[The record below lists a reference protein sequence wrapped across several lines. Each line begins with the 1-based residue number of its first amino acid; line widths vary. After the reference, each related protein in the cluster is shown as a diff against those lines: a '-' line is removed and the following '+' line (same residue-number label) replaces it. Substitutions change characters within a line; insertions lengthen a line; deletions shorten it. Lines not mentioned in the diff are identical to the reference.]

1 MVKYDNRWKM
11 NRMGF
16 VNFWLYKNQEFPLDH
31 GHILLRGQNGSGKS
45 ITTQS
50 FIPFILDGDRTPSR
64 LDPFGSDARRM
75 EYYFL
80 GDGHDGRED
89 ETGYLYLEFVKE
101 DTKEYRTIG
110 IGQRAKKG
118 NSTLGFWGFVL
129 MDGRRIGR
137 DCSLCRRISNDAF
150 RPLTKLECR
159 DLIGTNNFFTESQG
173 DYKAAVN
180 KYLFGFE
187 RMEQFEQFIRL
198 LIKVRAPKLSKEFK
212 PSRVYEIL
220 NDSLQTL
227 SNDDTSAMVNAMEKM
242 DEIETRLE
250 QLKNTKMH
258 LRSILD
264 EYERYNRWVAARK
277 AEAYWQ
283 SEKEYSEQALRW
295 QNLEKDT
302 KESES
307 QLEDNKEQLH
317 LLELEIQ
324 KLEDQELLFHN
335 SGLEDQVKQRES
347 LEKDQTEKLS
357 QTAGKKARIEKL
369 ISAIHE
375 IDVDLHAKEE
385 ESVYNRRGLN
395 RLFASMGELNQDLCF
410 SDHSQYKTAL
420 DQENEEGKTLIRLLN
435 QKLRDLEK
443 ALDAIEQKLESVQKA
458 VQEADAAEEALEA
471 SRKKLETCTKEV
483 EAKQTAVE
491 DLREQIISQ
500 WYQAAPACK
509 ELQIT
514 DAHLQNICALARQY
528 SLESAYSYTQQ
539 VNAIGQANESRL
551 NVLKSRKD
559 DEINRQKEI
568 LNQLNDELRLLQMEK
583 EAVPAR
589 SEMATACRRELAQ
602 AGIEAIPLYE
612 AIGFSDLSEKR
623 EVQLEQQLAA
633 AGMLDALIL
642 SDRDENKAEGILRQY
657 PDLFLKAGKKAKNP
671 GLFTV
676 SESSMSGA
684 LKETV
689 ESILQSIGEDD
700 GQFILREDG
709 YFQNGLLC
717 GWVHPQEGDEV
728 RFIGAEMRR
737 RTHARKIEEKNNEIL
752 EANRV
757 LHELQQ
763 EKRQLEERSTVLQ
776 EEISHLPSDGQLHT
790 NLDQLRLLEE
800 KETAVRDEFQSAEML
815 RNQTKDA
822 ALNLRHE
829 ADLSMRPYP
838 YAHSLDAYRDVIGK
852 LGSYQDAAQSFSDAY
867 MDQLRLNEQ
876 YALRKAQ
883 QDDKEDEKTQLELEL
898 RQLDG
903 ETERIRA
910 RIEAINQILNLPEN
924 QKLVAEIDS
933 IRKQC
938 DVDKKQKELLLGE
951 AGKLQERVVQN
962 KEQLEERSKQV
973 EEAKKKQEIASAYYL
988 EEMRL
993 NFVHDCSQMEDPAVI
1008 QLAES
1013 VINSVPPADRT
1024 REVSE
1029 AVSRLNNVFQK
1040 HSVQMPETNIQMDS
1054 ILDESQR
1061 PDLLRRRSVIR
1072 AAAGV
1077 QRIDLIAFDQ
1087 EIQSSIDTTEQLIQQ
1102 EDRKLFENIL
1112 SDTLCRKLMMR
1123 ISESKRWICDMSKLM
1138 KEMDSSM
1145 GLNFSLHWV
1154 PKAAEEEGQLSTDAL
1169 ERILGRDTAL
1179 LSMDDKRKVAEHF
1192 RKDIQARR
1200 QKALDDGQI
1209 LNYQQ
1214 MVQEALDYRDW
1225 FEFRMYYQRT
1235 NENTK
1240 ELTDRAFNTFSG
1252 GEKGMA
1258 MYVPLFAAV
1267 NAQYLKAQK
1276 KDHPRLIAL
1285 DEAFAGV
1292 DEKNINS
1299 MFRLVADLDFD
1310 YIMNSQALWGCY
1322 GSVKTLRIA
1331 ELLRPENADFI
1342 TVIFYH
1348 WNGKER
1354 VLDEGE

>member
-1 MVKYDNRWKM
+1 MEHKDNRWKM

-101 DTKEYRTIG
+101 ETKEYRTIG

-118 NSTLGFWGFVL
+118 ASTLGFWGFVL
-129 MDGRRIGR
+129 MDGRRIGE

-159 DLIGTNNFFTESQG
+159 DLIGNNNFFTESQG

-212 PSRVYEIL
+212 PSKVYEIL
-220 NDSLQTL
+220 NDSLQPL
-227 SNDDTSAMVNAMEKM
+227 SNEDTSPMVNAMEKM

-250 QLKNTKMH
+250 QLKNTKTH
-258 LRSILD
+258 LRAILD

-277 AEAYWQ
+277 AEACWQ
-283 SEKEYSEQALRW
+283 STKEYADQVLRQ
-295 QNLEKDT
+295 QNLQKEMQ
-302 KESES
+302 ESEGLL
-307 QLEDNKEQLH
+307 QENKERLRT
-317 LLELEIQ
+317 LELEIQ

-335 SGLEDQVKQRES
+335 SGLEDQVSQRAI
-347 LEKDQTEKLS
+347 LEKDQTTKLA
-357 QTAGKKARIEKL
+357 QATEKKARIEKL
-369 ISAIHE
+369 VGAIRE

-385 ESVYNRRGLN
+385 ESIYNRRQLNKLYAEMGDLN
-395 RLFASMGELNQDLCF
+395 RDLRFPEHNQ
-410 SDHSQYKTAL
+410 YRTAL
-420 DQENEEGKTLIRLLN
+420 DQENEDGKTRIRLLN
-435 QKLRDLEK
+435 QKLRDLAK
-443 ALDAIEQKLESVQKA
+443 AIDAITQKLEAVEKA
-458 VQEADAAEEALEA
+458 VQEADAAEEALEVC
-471 SRKKLETCTKEV
+471 RKNLDACTKEI
-483 EAKQTAVE
+483 ETQQSAAE
-491 DLREQIISQ
+491 DLREELIGQ
-500 WYQAAPACK
+500 WYQAAASCK
-509 ELQIT
+509 EIQIT
-514 DAHLQNICALARQY
+514 DVHLQKVSALIREY
-528 SLESAYSYTQQ
+528 RLENAYSYTQQ
-539 VNAIGQANESRL
+539 VNAIGQENLSRL
-551 NVLKSRKD
+551 SILQSRKD
-559 DEINRQKEI
+559 DEIARQKET
-568 LNQLNDELRLLQMEK
+568 LKQLKEELRLLEMEK
-583 EAVPAR
+583 EAVPERNAQ
-589 SEMATACRRELAQ
+589 AIACRRELAK
-602 AGIEAIPLYE
+602 AGVETIPLYE
-612 AIGFSDLSEKR
+612 AVEFSSLSEKR
-623 EVQLEQQLAA
+623 MVILEQQLAA

-642 SDRDENKAEGILRQY
+642 SKKDEKKAEPVLRLY
-657 PDLFLKAGKKAKNP
+657 PDLFLRPGLKARSA

-676 SESSMSGA
+676 SRSSMSDA
-684 LKETV
+684 LR
-689 ESILQSIGEDD
+689 ESVINILNCIGEED
-700 GQFILREDG
+700 GQFILRQDG

-717 GWVHPQEGDEV
+717 GWVHPNDGDEV
-728 RFIGAEMRR
+728 RLIGAEMRR
-737 RTHARKIEEKNNEIL
+737 RTHARKVEEKKNEIQ
-752 EANRV
+752 EADCV
-757 LHELQQ
+757 LQQ
-763 EKRQLEERSTVLQ
+763 LLEQKQKLDERSSILQ
-776 EEISHLPSDGQLHT
+776 DEMAHLPADGALHSS
-790 NLDQLRLLEE
+790 LEQLRLLEV
-800 KETAVRDEFQSAEML
+800 KETNVRQACQQAEIL
-815 RNQTKDA
+815 RNQKKET

-838 YAHSLDAYRDVIGK
+838 YAHSVEGYRDAAAM
-852 LGSYQDAAQSFSDAY
+852 LGSYQDNAQKLSDAY

-876 YALRKAQ
+876 YASRQAQ
-883 QDDKEDEKTQLELEL
+883 KEDKEEEKAHLELEL

-903 ETERIRA
+903 EIQRIRA
-910 RIEAINQILNLPEN
+910 RIDVINQILNLPEN
-924 QKLVAEIDS
+924 QKLVSEIDS
-933 IRKQC
+933 IRRQC
-938 DVDKKQKELLLGE
+938 DADKKQKEQLLGE
-951 AGKLQERVVQN
+951 VGKLQERVAQN
-962 KEQLEERSKQV
+962 KEQLSQRMEQV
-973 EEAKKKQEIASAYYL
+973 QAAETKRDMASAYYL

-993 NFVHDCSQMEDPAVI
+993 NYVRDCSQMEDPAVLK
-1008 QLAES
+1008 LAEE
-1013 VINSVPPADRT
+1013 VMNSVPQTERA

-1029 AVSRLNNVFQK
+1029 AVGRLNNVFQK
-1040 HSVQMPETNIQMDS
+1040 HSVQMYETNIQMDS

-1072 AAAGV
+1072 AAAGA

-1087 EIQSSIDTTEQLIQQ
+1087 EIQSNIEATEQLIQE

-1123 ISESKRWICDMSKLM
+1123 ISESRRWISDMSKLM
-1138 KEMDSSM
+1138 RDMDSSM

-1154 PKAAEEEGQLSTDAL
+1154 PKAAEGEGQLSTDEL

-1179 LSMDDKRKVAEHF
+1179 LSLDDKHKVAEHF

-1225 FEFRMYYQRT
+1225 FEFRMYYQRK
-1235 NENTK
+1235 NETMK

-1299 MFRLVADLDFD
+1299 MFRLVGDLDFD

-1322 GSVKTLRIA
+1322 ESVRALRVA

-1354 VLDEGE
+1354 VLDESE